1 MFYWKNAKNY
11 AISEL
16 SENSRKNVFV
26 QKPHSLNYFKLLRQH
41 LWFLI
46 NGNSFHPSIETHPS
60 NKLVIMV
67 FKGSPFSKMFQKN
80 FKKFQKFFSKF
91 NFGFPSVECQLL
103 IVRKIS

>member
-1 MFYWKNAKNY
+1 MFYQKY
-11 AISEL
+11 YEISKFFD
-16 SENSRKNVFV
+16 NSKKHVFV

-67 FKGSPFSKMFQKN
+67 FKGSPFSKMFQKIFKN
-80 FKKFQKFFSKF
+80 FSEI
-91 NFGFPSVECQLL
+91 NFGLPSV
-103 IVRKIS
+103 